1 MNLQI
6 IKYFILFVVM
16 ILLQVLLCNRIFLFD
31 CAIPI
36 ICFYFIV
43 RLPMNLNLNWTLT
56 FAFLLGFIVDVFSDI
71 PGVNSLA
78 CTILA
83 VLKRPV
89 YFLYVPKDDKTKEET
104 PTLRTLGPTTYCK
117 YLLTL
122 TALYCLMVFSFD
134 FFSISEI
141 DNILKMSIGSTI
153 LSFPILLCID
163 SIVPV
168 DSIHR

>member
-1 MNLQI
+1 
-6 IKYFILFVVM
+6 
-16 ILLQVLLCNRIFLFD
+16 
-31 CAIPI
+31 
-36 ICFYFIV
+36 
-43 RLPMNLNLNWTLT
+43 MNLNLNWTLT

-134 FFSISEI
+134 FFSI
-141 DNILKMSIGSTI
+141 
-153 LSFPILLCID
+153 
-163 SIVPV
+163 
-168 DSIHR
+168 